1 MRRILSKYFIWAW
14 FSQKV
19 WTLIGVLRRT
29 LPSKRRQWW
38 VFFLLGVSVHFSPL
52 AAFSCQGSSKN
63 FHYHFWVSLL
73 FQCWHVCPLLVLVCM
88 QVSSSSV
95 CPLIVVKITQKLQKS
110 TKNLIL
116 TKTGIPV
123 LDYSLK
129 KIKSDILA
137 IFSFYYLFLNIS
149 LDK

>member
-1 MRRILSKYFIWAW
+1 MIYWVYEAYLKQILYLS
-14 FSQKV
+14 
-19 WTLIGVLRRT
+19 LIQPKGMNFNRS
-29 LPSKRRQWW
+29 PSKNPAIKTPP
-38 VFFLLGVSVHFSPL
+38 VMSFLLGVSVHFSPL

-116 TKTGIPV
+116 SKTGIPV
-123 LDYSLK
+123 LEYSLK
-129 KIKSDILA
+129 KIKV
-137 IFSFYYLFLNIS
+137 IF
-149 LDK
+149 